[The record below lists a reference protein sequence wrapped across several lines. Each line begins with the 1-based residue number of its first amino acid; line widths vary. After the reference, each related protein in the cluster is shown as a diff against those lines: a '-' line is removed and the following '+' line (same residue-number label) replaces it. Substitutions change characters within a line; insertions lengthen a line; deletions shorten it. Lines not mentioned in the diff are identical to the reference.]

1 MKAMN
6 SLESNILRGIDAF
19 HQGDRFCL
27 LTEWA
32 SEGNPRDFWGRNPS
46 PELSHN
52 VIMET
57 LVQLHGLIVALDH
70 IHHGTSLRHP
80 PAGSVYAAFE
90 DDDPPTE
97 EQSQDAN
104 TNIPS
109 IMVIDPRP

>member
-1 MKAMN
+1 
-6 SLESNILRGIDAF
+6 
-19 HQGDRFCL
+19 
-27 LTEWA
+27 
-32 SEGNPRDFWGRNPS
+32 
-46 PELSHN
+46 
-52 VIMET
+52 MET

-80 PAGSVYAAFE
+80 PGSVYAAFE

-109 IMVIDPRP
+109 IMVIPDLDEHDTKIGASICHGDIKPENIFVFLESGNSRRIKTQAWRFWHGQARAHVYWAFI